1 MTGTL
6 ADALA
11 GGGRYVKWDEVG
23 TGVVVSGTVV
33 SVTMRQSRKF
43 ESTDLDFWDDGQP
56 KMQAVVEIATTLR
69 DAGDPED
76 DGKRSVV
83 VNLWSGQ
90 KRALADAC
98 RKAGVPEPRP
108 GDTFAAVWTSGVG
121 KAKDPRVFA
130 YQITP
135 GVGLASVITET
146 AAAPVADPFT
156 AAPPAMPADHAMAPP
171 AAPAA
176 PLDAAALLAS
186 LTPEQQAA
194 LAALSK

>member
-1 MTGTL
+1 
-6 ADALA
+6 
-11 GGGRYVKWDEVG
+11 
-23 TGVVVSGTVV
+23 
-33 SVTMRQSRKF
+33 
-43 ESTDLDFWDDGQP
+43 
-56 KMQAVVEIATTLR
+56 
-69 DAGDPED
+69 
-76 DGKRSVV
+76 V

-135 GVGLASVITET
+135 GVGLAAVITET
-146 AAAPVADPFT
+146 PVPAADPFAT
-156 AAPPAMPADHAMAPP
+156 TVTQMPADHAMAPP
-171 AAPAA
+171 VAPAA
-176 PLDAAALLAS
+176 PVDAAALLAS

-194 LAALSK
+194 LASLSVK